1 MTNPVDLS
9 LSEYMF
15 AYFKAA
21 YAGTS
26 TDIGTVVR
34 GGGVKTSSPAP
45 GNYASVEG
53 VGTTSA
59 APTGGTSIVIC
70 TAANT
75 GRYNLE
81 FSGGFGA
88 TAEATQLD
96 NIAVKV
102 NGVFYTSVPL
112 ANLANTMSAKYNAY
126 GIALTAGQQ
135 VTLYVFNNGSAG
147 SIYKGFLSITQVL

>member
-1 MTNPVDLS
+1 VTNPVAPTINDLW
-9 LSEYMF
+9 Y
-15 AYFKAA
+15 AYLKA
-21 YAGTS
+21 
-26 TDIGTVVR
+26 
-34 GGGVKTSSPAP
+34 GVPAADTGLAVTLGQGIKTSSPAP
-45 GNYASVEG
+45 GNFASIEG
-53 VGTTSA
+53 TGTTSA

-70 TAANT
+70 TAPNT

-88 TAEATQLD
+88 TAETTQLD

-112 ANLANTMSAKYNAY
+112 ANLANTMSAKYDAY